1 MRRKDVEPLDQGRR
15 RFAMGLA
22 GLAPLWLAGP
32 AAFAGAVSPR
42 DLALAHG
49 EISPPLPLPDF
60 LLRDSDGQRRSFYAL
75 LQRRLTAVQLIFTRC
90 SNVCP
95 IQGATFR
102 QVQDLIPESKRART
116 QLLSLSLDP
125 LNDTPEQLRRWLA
138 PFRPKPGWRAA
149 SPELASLDLVL
160 ATFNQRRTDLGT
172 HHTEVLLVDAKHR
185 LAWRSTELPSAE
197 TIARTLSALA

>member
-1 MRRKDVEPLDQGRR
+1 MDVERLNQGRR
-15 RFAMGLA
+15 RFALGLA
-22 GLAPLWLAGP
+22 GLAPLWLASP
-32 AAFAGAVSPR
+32 AALAKAVLPR
-42 DLALAHG
+42 ELALAHG

-60 LLRDSDGQRRSFYAL
+60 MLKDSDGLRRSFHDL
-75 LQRRLTAVQLIFTRC
+75 LQRRVTAVQLIFTRC

-102 QVQDLIPESKRART
+102 QVQDLMPESKRARV

-149 SPELASLDLVL
+149 SPALASLDLVL
-160 ATFNQRRTDLGT
+160 AMFNQRRTDLNA

>member
-1 MRRKDVEPLDQGRR
+1 MQGKGGAPLNPGRR

-32 AAFAGAVSPR
+32 AALAKTAWAGN
-42 DLALAHG
+42 LALAHG

-60 LLRDSDGQRRSFYAL
+60 MLNDSDGQRRSFHAL
-75 LQRRLTAVQLIFTRC
+75 LQRRVTAVQLIFTAC

-102 QVQDLIPESKRART
+102 QVQDLLPESKRARI

-125 LNDTPEQLRRWLA
+125 LNDSPEQLRRWLA
-138 PFRPKPGWRAA
+138 RFRPKPGWRAA
-149 SPELASLDLVL
+149 RPELADLDLML
-160 ATFNQRRTDLGT
+160 ATFNQRRTDLSA
-172 HHTEVLLVDAKHR
+172 HHTEVLLVDSKSR
-185 LAWRSTELPSAE
+185 LVWRSTELPSAE
-197 TIARTLSALA
+197 TIARTLLALA

>member
-1 MRRKDVEPLDQGRR
+1 MQGTDVEPLDRGRR
-15 RFAMGLA
+15 WFALGLA

-32 AAFAGAVSPR
+32 AALAKAVPPR
-42 DLALAHG
+42 ELALAHG

-60 LLRDSDGQRRSFYAL
+60 MLKDSEGQRRSFHDL
-75 LQRRLTAVQLIFTRC
+75 LQRRVTAIQLIFTRC

-102 QVQDLIPESKRART
+102 QVQDLMPESKRARV

-160 ATFNQRRTDLGT
+160 ASFNQGRTDLGA
-172 HHTEVLLVDAKHR
+172 HHTEVLLVDTKRR